1 MFQPTVEK
9 IKFTKEDDLTDF
21 HYEDGVLFEKPL
33 VVRGTR
39 KQFVPY
45 PAINKMQE
53 ATEENVTKILDTLK
67 PTEDMASIYL
77 GSISE
82 INLLTVAEKGFFI
95 KLLEETVDRT
105 EERSLFIPFD
115 ESSVAFRRFS
125 NILKIPYA
133 FSKKNPGHLN
143 DVNFIEWK
151 DRICVEKNT
160 EIPVCIVYSKQNIIE
175 VEHEGVFHSCNLVLT
190 LLPVGTVKKADGSK
204 SLIKK
209 DISDQIPVLHK
220 VVPAVLDGLKKEI
233 PGAKIVIHSIATGF
247 TGENKGDHFVKL
259 LVDAPELKWNVNG
272 DDYMPTISLRSNF
285 TGDDKKTL
293 GNVFINLSL
302 MKLTCANGAMVAIP
316 EQHLQSI
323 RDNFV
328 NKLMEINRIEPNNP
342 HYQRYLLKYSKQFK
356 KKFSD
361 FGCSISLHE
370 VINNFSNTDF
380 ISLLK
385 IFLTCKDTLIQE
397 AFQDLQTPFNNVR
410 DEDFVEVIETLS
422 KKNKFK
428 PDMSKAVILEYLSG
442 KEDGVM
448 TFPNSYSIVN
458 YLTYMAQAYNSKMQ
472 SEIERKVISF
482 GRDVTAALVH
492 KAQYRQETLSRYQE
506 MLKN

>member
-1 MFQPTVEK
+1 MFQPSVEK

-21 HYEDGVLFEKPL
+21 YYEDGVMFEKPL

-53 ATEENVTKILDTLK
+53 ATEENVTTILNTLQ
-67 PTEDMASIYL
+67 PSEDMASVYL
-77 GSISE
+77 GSISD
-82 INLLTVAEKGFFI
+82 INLITIAEQGFFI
-95 KLLEETVDRT
+95 KVTEETVDRT
-105 EERSLFIPFD
+105 EERNLFIPFD

-151 DRICVEKNT
+151 DRICKEKNT
-160 EIPVCIVYSKQNIIE
+160 DIPVCVVYSKTNIVE
-175 VEHEGVFHSCNLVLT
+175 VEHENVSYPCNLVMT

-209 DISDQIPVLHK
+209 EIADQIPVLHK
-220 VVPAVLDGLKKEI
+220 VVPSVIEGLKKEI
-233 PGAKIVIHSIATGF
+233 PGVKIVIHSIATGF
-247 TGENKGDHFVKL
+247 KGENKGDHFIKF
-259 LVDAPELKWNVNG
+259 LVDSPELKWNVNG

-293 GNVFINLSL
+293 GNAFISLSL

-316 EQHLQSI
+316 EQHLQTI

-328 NKLMEINRIEPNNP
+328 SKLLEMNKIEPNNP

-356 KKFSD
+356 KKFAD
-361 FGCSISLHE
+361 FGCNIPLHE
-370 VINNFSNTDF
+370 LIHNFSNTDF
-380 ISLLK
+380 VSLLK
-385 IFLTCKDTLIQE
+385 IFLSCKETLIQE
-397 AFQDLQTPFNNVR
+397 AFQDLQTPFGNVR

-428 PDMSKAVILEYLSG
+428 PDMSKAVILEYLAAK
-442 KEDGVM
+442 KEGVV
-448 TFPNSYSIVN
+448 TFPNSYSIVS

-472 SEIERKVISF
+472 SEVERKVISF
-482 GRDVTAALVH
+482 GRDITAALVH
-492 KAQYRQETLSRYQE
+492 KAQFRQETLARYQE